1 MPSPSVRRAGAA
13 RLSAV
18 VLAAFLALALAAC
31 GSQLDP
37 DTVAK
42 VNGISNAGNAGDPG
56 DSVGDGSGDYS
67 DDGADPGISGDDPA
81 GDSADTGDSGSGD
94 SGSGDAAAP
103 AAKTS
108 PEKGDN
114 SSTGD
119 GPVASCN
126 GFKNQTGITDSK
138 ITLANVSDLGGPVP
152 GIFES
157 AQLGTRAYVAY
168 FNSQSDICGR
178 KLDVMSLDSRADAGA
193 DQKAYLEAC
202 DKAFAAVG
210 SMSAFDS
217 GGANAAQ
224 SCGLPD
230 IRSTSV
236 NPERQKCTTCFATQP
251 VSTDKVTDAYPKWF
265 LKNYK
270 EATQHAAVLYIDA
283 GAAPVN
289 AKSIAAAWKKAGFK
303 VDYEQGIDVAEFNFA
318 PYVQEM
324 KNKGIKLVM
333 YQGPYQNTV
342 KLQQAMKQQQFE
354 PEVYLQ
360 DATIYDKR
368 YVQQAGSDGDG
379 SFVYMSNDLFENK
392 NNKEMQLYLS
402 WLQQVK
408 PGATPNM
415 YGLYAWSATRLFVEK
430 SLSLGGRLDRKTLI
444 SAVKGVKD
452 WTGNGLH
459 AKQHIGPGL
468 GAECA
473 KVIQLKGGTWRPVSG
488 NGYLCG
494 SMISTGI
501 GG

>member
-1 MPSPSVRRAGAA
+1 MPSPSVRRAGPA
-13 RLSAV
+13 RSSAV
-18 VLAAFLALALAAC
+18 VLAAVLALALAAC

-42 VNGISNAGNAGDPG
+42 VNGTSNSGNSSGN
-56 DSVGDGSGDYS
+56 VGDDDSGDYS
-67 DDGADPGISGDDPA
+67 GDSGDADSSSDDQP
-81 GDSADTGDSGSGD
+81 GESADTGDTGSGD
-94 SGSGDAAAP
+94 SGSDNAATP
-103 AAKTS
+103 ASKNS
-108 PEKGDN
+108 PDKGDN

-119 GPVASCN
+119 GPVANCN

-224 SCGLPD
+224 SCGIPD

-236 NPERQKCTTCFATQP
+236 NPERQKCSTCFATQP

-265 LKNYK
+265 LKNHK
-270 EATQHAAVLYIDA
+270 EATQHAAVLYINA

-318 PYVQEM
+318 PYVQQM
-324 KNKGIKLVM
+324 KSKGIKLVM

-354 PEVYLQ
+354 PDVYLQ

-379 SFVYMSNDLFENK
+379 SYVYMSNDLFENK

-444 SAVKGVKD
+444 AAVRSVKD

-468 GAECA
+468 GAECS
-473 KVIQLKGGTWRPVSG
+473 KVIQLKGSTWRPVSG
-488 NGYLCG
+488 GGYLCG
-494 SMISTGI
+494 SMINTGI